1 MSAAPMQAQPTT
13 WLYVPA
19 PKVETLLPKAV
30 LGADAVIIDLED
42 ATHPSQREAARE
54 SVSRLAALAPQPADR
69 PAPIAVRVN
78 AVHINGASSP
88 DFHRD
93 VAAVGPLLRAG
104 IIQEIHLPKVESGA
118 DVAAARLL
126 TAPYAGDRPHLGC
139 LIESARGV
147 RFAHEIA
154 EAPGVCG
161 ISLGEADLR
170 ADLGLPRAVDGSA
183 DDAGLLLARL
193 TMVQAS
199 RAAGL
204 PAPRGSVF
212 ANVKDL
218 DGLRASCAELRRLGF
233 VGRSVIHPGQIPVVR
248 EVFAPT
254 SGELAWARSIAERA
268 AGMEVEGTASVALP
282 DGSFIDPA
290 IVRQASDLIA
300 RASA

>member
-1 MSAAPMQAQPTT
+1 MPTT
-13 WLYVPA
+13 SLYVPA

-30 LGADAVIIDLED
+30 RSADAVIIDLED
-42 ATHPSQREAARE
+42 ATHPSQREAARAL
-54 SVSRLAALAPQPADR
+54 VAAIGQQPV
-69 PAPIAVRVN
+69 PIAVRVN
-78 AVHINGASSP
+78 HVSSA
-88 DFHRD
+88 DFVLD
-93 VAAVGPLLRAG
+93 VAAVGPLVRAG
-104 IIQEIHLPKVESGA
+104 IVQEIHLPKVESA
-118 DVAAARLL
+118 DDVASALLQTQTYAA
-126 TAPYAGDRPHLGC
+126 GRPHLGC

-147 RFAHEIA
+147 RYAHEIA

-170 ADLGLPRAVDGSA
+170 ADLGLPRAIDGSA

-193 TMVQAS
+193 TMVQAA
-199 RAAGL
+199 RGAGL

-218 DGLRASCAELRRLGF
+218 EGLRASCIELRRLGF
-233 VGRSVIHPGQIPVVR
+233 IGRSVIHPGQIAVVR

-254 SGELAWARSIAERA
+254 AAELAWARSVADRA

-290 IVRQASDLIA
+290 IVRQANDLIA
-300 RASA
+300 RATA